1 MATLTAWAFNSVDG
15 AEQASQKLQALSSQE
30 LIKIEDAAVVSWE
43 PGKKKPKTRQL
54 SNMTAT
60 GALGGTFWGMLFGL
74 IFFVPLLGAAIG
86 AGIGALAGSMTDVGI
101 SDDFINSVKQRVT
114 PGTSALFVLSSDA
127 VIDRIKDVFED
138 SHAELVASNLSAEQ
152 EAKLREVFT
161 EE

>member
-1 MATLTAWAFNSVDG
+1 MATLTAWAFNSVEG
-15 AEQASQKLQALSSQE
+15 AEQASEKLQALQAQE
-30 LIKIEDAAVVSWE
+30 LINIQDAAVVSWE
-43 PGKKKPKTRQL
+43 QGKKKPKTRQL
-54 SNMTAT
+54 SNMTAA

-101 SDDFINSVKQRVT
+101 SDDFINSVKNRVT

-127 VIDRIKDVFED
+127 VIDRIKDVFQN
-138 SHAELVASNLSAEQ
+138 SHAELIASNLTAEQ